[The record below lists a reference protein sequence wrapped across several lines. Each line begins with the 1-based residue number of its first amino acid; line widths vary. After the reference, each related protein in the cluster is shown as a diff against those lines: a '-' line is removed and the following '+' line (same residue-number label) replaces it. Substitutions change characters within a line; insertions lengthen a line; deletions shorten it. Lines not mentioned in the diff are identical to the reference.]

1 MHYHS
6 EALVRDISAKAQAFR
21 IQVLEMVYRAQ
32 SGHLG
37 GAFSAAEILA
47 SLYYHHL
54 RLDPARPDWSERDRL
69 LFSKGHAC
77 AMLYTA
83 LAHRGFFPVE
93 ELMTFRQLDS
103 RLQGHPDRGKT
114 PGVEICAGPL
124 GHGIA
129 IGVGMALAL
138 RLGEASQPAGG
149 KPSSVSAPSG
159 RASAARVY
167 VVLGD
172 GEINA
177 GVIWEGVMAAA
188 KYRLGNLAAI
198 LDYNGIQQT
207 GATADVMPTEPI
219 ADKWAAF
226 GWHVQEIHGHN
237 VGEILA
243 ALDRADEVHARPSVI
258 IARTTKGKGVSFMEY
273 DHRWHGMAPNQ
284 QQYEQALA
292 ELQSPVVLSG
302 RQGLAQWQP

>member
-1 MHYHS
+1 MHHYP
-6 EALVRDISAKAQAFR
+6 EPLVKDLAAKAQQFR
-21 IQVLEMVYRAQ
+21 IQVLKMIYDSQ

-37 GAFSAAEILA
+37 GAFSCAEIMA
-47 SLYYHHL
+47 CLYCQHM
-54 RLDPARPDWSERDRL
+54 RVDPARPDWPQRDRL

-93 ELMTFRQLDS
+93 ELMTFRKFRS
-103 RLQGHPDRGKT
+103 RLQGHPEPAKT
-114 PGVEICAGPL
+114 PGVEVAAGPL

-129 IGVGMALAL
+129 VGVGMALAG
-138 RLGEASQPAGG
+138 RTPADV
-149 KPSSVSAPSG
+149 KPSAQTAPS
-159 RASAARVY
+159 AQAATNRVY
-167 VVLGD
+167 VILGD

-177 GVIWEGVMAAA
+177 GLIWEGAMAAA
-188 KYRLGNLAAI
+188 KFRLGNLTAI

-219 ADKWAAF
+219 ADKWESF

-237 VGEILA
+237 VTEVLT
-243 ALDRADEVHARPSVI
+243 ALDRADEVHAKPSII

-273 DHRWHGMAPNQ
+273 DNRWHGMAPTKA
-284 QQYEQALA
+284 QYEQALR
-292 ELQSPVVLSG
+292 ELEEA
-302 RQGLAQWQP
+302 LA